1 MDPIQI
7 ALAEK
12 AAEEQRHHSKGT
24 FFWVWGVLL
33 ILTGVEVYL
42 AYQNMELV
50 RMLTLLLGL
59 SIVKAALIIGY
70 FMHMKYEMSR
80 MKWLTMSS
88 LVICLVLMCIFLP
101 DAYRIVHLGIR

>member
-1 MDPIQI
+1 MDAIQI
-7 ALAEK
+7 GLAQK

-59 SIVKAALIIGY
+59 SVVKAALIIGY

-88 LVICLVLMCIFLP
+88 LTICLVLMCIFLP
-101 DAYRIVHLGIR
+101 DAHRIVTLGLR